1 MDWDKAIE
9 RNEMALLRIVSAI
22 FALLLDA
29 RLSGSGLMIP
39 RRVWRAILIVLR
51 PAEAAVRRL
60 IIIAARA
67 LSCAA
72 PALRQRSDT
81 IARAPLERPANT
93 VVITPVFQ
101 LFDPLKAFE
110 YGLGDAEEWS
120 DGMATSAADDL
131 DDTPINAESLHNRLR
146 ALRHA
151 LADLP
156 KQAARLARFNARRD
170 AACSR
175 PVNQSAFL
183 RSVPACRPAGTNAAS
198 MMLIRCC
205 ASVTGW
211 CSISTTRPERESSQ
225 IFNMKPRRDAVP
237 GTNMHGQISLKKPDR
252 QRAATPCLR
261 SCLCANQ
268 ILG

>member
-9 RNEMALLRIVSAI
+9 RNEIALLRIISAM
-22 FALLLDA
+22 FGLLLDA

-72 PALRQRSDT
+72 PALRQRSANV
-81 IARAPLERPANT
+81 ARTPLERPANA

-156 KQAARLARFNARRD
+156 KQARRLARFNARRD
-170 AACSR
+170 ALLKAGR
-175 PVNQSAFL
+175 PVRISIIRPGLPPGWHERGKHDVDTVL
-183 RSVPACRPAGTNAAS
+183 RECHRLVHYLDDTS
-198 MMLIRCC
+198 
-205 ASVTGW
+205 
-211 CSISTTRPERESSQ
+211 
-225 IFNMKPRRDAVP
+225 
-237 GTNMHGQISLKKPDR
+237 
-252 QRAATPCLR
+252 
-261 SCLCANQ
+261 
-268 ILG
+268 